1 MHIVSVEKTITVKLL
16 KKLTESFS
24 VENNEPLEIQKTDIE
39 EYDSYELE
47 VYHNGSKI
55 GFIDEYWADIN
66 IGYAIDLG
74 VIKQCNL
81 YEKFPKFIK
90 IKLLLEAKLNEDSY
104 GNLEALP
111 GIYGIV
117 DKESGRIYVGQTSN
131 IRNRIKD
138 HFINLS
144 IGFHHNTNLQ
154 ELYLETKES
163 AFEIVILE
171 KFSGKYIGGI
181 KDRTWL
187 EEAEKKWIQHYWN
200 LGKGLNKTK
209 GEFIETKKTRQ
220 EKLEIK
226 LLEREKKATA
236 DKAHDLRV
244 TEQKKILKNRMGI
257 LEEKMKKELLRLQPF
272 YDEREN
278 LRKWIL
284 ENSSWLDFL
293 KSKKIKD
300 EKRKKEELLESLES
314 FLKKEE
320 SIYDDCYREMKVLKA
335 ELKKL
340 KTSKQLNYYSKLQT
354 DKVMRYVRGY

>member
-1 MHIVSVEKTITVKLL
+1 MRIVSVEKTITVRLIE
-16 KKLTESFS
+16 KLTESFS
-24 VENNEPLEIQKTDIE
+24 VEKNERLEIQKTDNE

-55 GFIDEYWADIN
+55 GFIDDYWADIN
-66 IGYAIDLG
+66 IGYAIELD
-74 VIKQCNL
+74 VIKQCKL
-81 YEKFPKFIK
+81 YERFPKFIK
-90 IKLLLEAKLNEDSY
+90 IKLLLEARLSEDIYS
-104 GNLEALP
+104 NLETLP

-144 IGFHHNTNLQ
+144 LGFHHNTNLQ
-154 ELYLETKES
+154 ELYLENKES
-163 AFEIVILE
+163 AFDIVTLE
-171 KFSGKYIGGI
+171 KFSGKYVGGI
-181 KDRTWL
+181 QDRTWL

-200 LGKGLNKTK
+200 LGKCLNKTK

-220 EKLEIK
+220 EKLQIE
-226 LLEREKKATA
+226 LLEREKKVEA

-244 TEQKKILKNRMGI
+244 NEQKKILKHRMRS
-257 LEEKMKKELLRLQPF
+257 LEEKMKQEILRLQPF
-272 YDEREN
+272 YDKREN
-278 LRKWIL
+278 LKKWIL

-293 KSKKIKD
+293 KSKKYKD
-300 EKRKKEELLESLES
+300 EKRKMEELLKSLES
-314 FLKKEE
+314 FLKNEE
-320 SIYDDCYREMKVLKA
+320 STYDDCYREMKVLKS

-340 KTSKQLNYYSKLQT
+340 KTSKQLNYYSKLQS